1 MMIRLLQ
8 PELWLEDKFIE
19 MLNDYNVN
27 EEDLIRRRY
36 SMVNFDFQRYVDYL
50 KERAKGINLQPGHV
64 ASSEWWFLNENNDI
78 LGTVRLRY
86 ELNETNYEEGGH
98 IGYDISPK
106 YRKKGYGKLI
116 LKLILE
122 KARTLG
128 FKKVLITCNF
138 DNVGSKNIIEH
149 NGGKLENTIIS
160 KESGKEV
167 LRYWIEI

>member
-1 MMIRLLQ
+1 MMIDLVQ
-8 PELWLEDKFIE
+8 PELCLEEKFIE
-19 MLNDYNVN
+19 MFNDYNKN
-27 EEDLIRRRY
+27 QEDVIDRRY
-36 SMVNFDFQRYVDYL
+36 SRSNYDFKSYLDYL
-50 KERAKGINLQPGHV
+50 KKREKGINLEVGHV
-64 ASSEWWFLNENNDI
+64 ASSEWWLLNENKDI

-106 YRKKGYGKLI
+106 YRRKGYGKII

-122 KARTLG
+122 KARTWG
-128 FKKVLITCNF
+128 FKKVLITCDF

>member
-1 MMIRLLQ
+1 MMIRLVQ
-8 PELWLEDKFIE
+8 PELWLKDKFIE
-19 MLNDYNVN
+19 MLNDYNAN
-27 EEDLIRRRY
+27 EEDLIRKRY
-36 SMVNFDFQRYVDYL
+36 SRVKFDFQRYVDYL
-50 KERAKGINLQPGHV
+50 KEMAKGINLQPRHV
-64 ASSEWWFLNENNDI
+64 ASSEWWLLNENDDI

-106 YRKKGYGKLI
+106 YRKKGYGKII

-128 FKKVLITCNF
+128 FKKVLITCDF
-138 DNVGSKNIIEH
+138 DNIGSKNIIEN

-160 KESGKEV
+160 KESGKEI
-167 LRYWIEI
+167 LRYWIEL

>member
-1 MMIRLLQ
+1 MMIRLVQ
-8 PELWLEDKFIE
+8 PELWLEEKFIE
-19 MLNDYNVN
+19 MLNDYNAN
-27 EEDLIRRRY
+27 DEDLIRRRY
-36 SMVNFDFQRYVDYL
+36 SRVNFDFQRYVDYL

-64 ASSEWWFLNENNDI
+64 TSSEWWLLNENNDI

-106 YRKKGYGKLI
+106 YRKKGYGKII

-138 DNVGSKNIIEH
+138 DNIGSKNIIEH

-160 KESGKEV
+160 KESGKDV

>member
-1 MMIRLLQ
+1 MMIRLVQ
-8 PELWLEDKFIE
+8 PELWLEEKFIE
-19 MLNDYNVN
+19 ILNDYNDN
-27 EEDLIRRRY
+27 EEDVINRRY
-36 SMVNFDFQRYVDYL
+36 SRVNFDFQRYVDNL
-50 KERAKGINLQPGHV
+50 KERAKGINIQPGCV
-64 ASSEWWFLNENNDI
+64 ASSEWWLLNENNDI

-106 YRKKGYGKLI
+106 YRKKGYGKII

-138 DNVGSKNIIEH
+138 DNIGSKNIIEH